1 MQRWL
6 PIALILSLV
15 IGFRALGS
23 AYPEALPNFQ
33 PLAAL
38 FFCGAWLLS
47 GWRGL
52 ALPLA
57 LWCLTYPLP
66 ALFLGNTAYLLPDP
80 ATLIAFIA
88 TWAIG
93 IRLRAAGPRALLAG
107 SLAAAVAFHLITNGA
122 AWLASPLYPKTP
134 IGLWQSLW
142 AGPVGSP
149 LPSWIFLR
157 NSLAANLIF
166 TALVLA
172 ARWRMPSRSPS
183 PLSPAASPA
192 R

>member
-6 PIALILSLV
+6 PIALILALI

-23 AYPEALPNFQ
+23 AYPDTLPNFQ

-38 FFCGAWLLS
+38 FFCGAWLIA

-52 ALPLA
+52 ALPLT
-57 LWCLTYPLP
+57 LWFLTYPLP
-66 ALFLGNTAYLLPDP
+66 AIFLGNTSYLLPEL

-93 IRLRAAGPRALLAG
+93 FRMRAAGPRTLLVG
-107 SLAAAVAFHLITNGA
+107 SLAAALTFHLITNGA
-122 AWLASPLYPKTP
+122 AWLASPLYPKSP
-134 IGLWQSLW
+134 LGLWQSLW
-142 AGPVGSP
+142 AGPVGAP

-157 NSLAANLIF
+157 NSLAANLVF
-166 TALVLA
+166 TALILA
-172 ARWRMPSRSPS
+172 ARWHLPARSPA
-183 PLSPAASPA
+183 PLPTAANPA